1 MKYLSINVKINID
14 DLYKNNYKIFEA
26 LLKKTRYV
34 DILYHRMRKLD
45 FVKYCAPNKCIDLV

>member
-14 DLYKNNYKIFEA
+14 DLYKNNYKILEA

-34 DILYHRMRKLD
+34 DRYPISQDEKIGLCKILCPK
-45 FVKYCAPNKCIDLV
+45 